1 MKNSFNTIYASRGL
15 NLSRF
20 KLVGNLSLLVGK
32 SRISTSFSYPGFVV
46 QVGIL
51 VLFWFQTKSLCRKT
65 LELVASLGFPWFE
78 GSTSQI
84 RCWIDVSSKLRAT
97 TMAGVD
103 KVQSPVMFAPK
114 ASPR

>member
-78 GSTSQI
+78 GSTSPNTVLD
-84 RCWIDVSSKLRAT
+84 RRELETSRHHDGWRNLDPGDVVSS
-97 TMAGVD
+97 
-103 KVQSPVMFAPK
+103 
-114 ASPR
+114 

>member
-78 GSTSQI
+78 GSTSPNTS
-84 RCWIDVSSKLRAT
+84 WIDVSSKLRAT
-97 TMAGVD
+97 TLADIV
-103 KVQSPVMFAPK
+103 VLQSPEMFVAKP
-114 ASPR
+114 SPR